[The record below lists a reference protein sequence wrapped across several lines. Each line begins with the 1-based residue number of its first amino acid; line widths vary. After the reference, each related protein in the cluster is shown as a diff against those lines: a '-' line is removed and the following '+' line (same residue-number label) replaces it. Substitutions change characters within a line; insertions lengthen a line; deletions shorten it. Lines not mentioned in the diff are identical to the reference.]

1 MIILKYIVDLSIY
14 PKVSLRKPP
23 CLNAQGA
30 IQKRADCAATRK
42 RGRAIYWIIM
52 RTFTSP
58 TTTGDYPLPDGV
70 FKEQTNIMLCKFQY
84 FFI

>member
-1 MIILKYIVDLSIY
+1 MDLSIY
-14 PKVSLRKPP
+14 PKVSLSKPP

-58 TTTGDYPLPDGV
+58 TTTGDYPLPDSV
-70 FKEQTNIMLCKFQY
+70 FKEQTNIMLSKFQF

>member
-1 MIILKYIVDLSIY
+1 MDLSIY
-14 PKVSLRKPP
+14 PKVSLSKPP

-30 IQKRADCAATRK
+30 IQKRADCAATHK
-42 RGRAIYWIIM
+42 RDRAIYWIIM

-58 TTTGDYPLPDGV
+58 TTTGDYPLPDSV
-70 FKEQTNIMLCKFQY
+70 FKEQINIMLCKFQF

>member
-1 MIILKYIVDLSIY
+1 MIFLKYIVDLSIY
-14 PKVSLRKPP
+14 PKVSLSKPP

-58 TTTGDYPLPDGV
+58 TTTGDYPLPDSV
-70 FKEQTNIMLCKFQY
+70 FKEQINIMLCKFQF

>member
-1 MIILKYIVDLSIY
+1 MSIN
-14 PKVSLRKPP
+14 PKVFIRKPP
-23 CLNAQGA
+23 HLNTQGA

-42 RGRAIYWIIM
+42 RGGAVYWIIM

-58 TTTGDYPLPDGV
+58 TTTGDYPIPDSV
-70 FKEQTNIMLCKFQY
+70 FKEQTNIMLCKFQF